1 MLARFHFST
10 ARRNT
15 KTIYRSSP
23 LRLQRVLRSLIGALL
38 LLTTPSVL
46 GQWNNENNSAVNP
59 DSNKELA
66 YVLYEQNDFSRAAIL
81 LEDIVEAN
89 PKDELS
95 YRRYLQCLIKTNQQE
110 KAIKFIK
117 KKIKKSPSPIVYV
130 VDECWV
136 NTTFPD
142 GPNKQKFTLRA
153 EELKALI
160 IEQLTVHAMEQMGQQ
175 HFAIALRFEQN
186 ELKNYAIEVLQSAD
200 QILGEEYP
208 EISNKLAEL
217 YMETGNREKGLQR
230 YVMLMLSGVPFE
242 SMKQVF
248 ETQLTDSIDYV
259 VLQRLLLKQIEQ
271 NPEVTA
277 FSEGL
282 KWTFV
287 KQGNW
292 NAAFLY
298 TRSIDKRLKENGE
311 RVFELGELCQS
322 NGDYNVA
329 LQCFQYC
336 IGLKETF
343 FDPALAQ
350 AKWIDVTYDITMKGR
365 PSVEDVIQLQ
375 KQMLAFEQNYGPQ
388 EASLFNAL
396 KYAQLLIRYD
406 SLFAVTQ
413 ESGKISGS
421 QQAINLLERYIDP
434 TTHLRK
440 ISLAKVKMTLGDV
453 LLSRGDVWTSE
464 LLYAQVEKDFTEEE
478 MGQFAKFKR
487 AELSFFRGDFD
498 WASMQLEVLKS
509 ATTQLISNDAMELA
523 LVIID
528 NLGIDSNYTAL
539 TWYGKALLAEK
550 QQRYKLANNYLD
562 SITIEFPGH
571 GLSDE
576 ILFVK
581 ARMSETTGDY
591 VAAVNLLETLSIA
604 YNFDIL
610 ADNALYKL
618 GMIYMYS
625 LNQPEKAKAAFEKLI
640 EKYSSSVYIV
650 DARREYRKIRGN

>member
-117 KKIKKSPSPIVYV
+117 KKIKKSPSPIFYV

-271 NPEVTA
+271 NPEVPA

-292 NAAFLY
+292 HAAFLY

-365 PSVEDVIQLQ
+365 PRVEDVIQLQ

-413 ESGKISGS
+413 ESVKISGS

>member
-1 MLARFHFST
+1 MPA
-10 ARRNT
+10 
-15 KTIYRSSP
+15 
-23 LRLQRVLRSLIGALL
+23 RLQLKSSTHRSFFCTLL
-38 LLTTPSVL
+38 CIVS
-46 GQWNNENNSAVNP
+46 SAVVGQSNNGNNPTPNP

-66 YVLYEQNDFSRAAIL
+66 YVLYNQNDFSRAAIL

-89 PKDELS
+89 PRDELS

-117 KKIKKSPSPIVYV
+117 KKVKKSPYPILYV
-130 VDECWV
+130 VDECYV

-142 GPNKQKFTLRA
+142 GPNKQKYTLRA

-175 HFAIALRFEQN
+175 HIAIAQRFEQY
-186 ELKNYAIEVLQSAD
+186 ELKEYAIAVLQSAD
-200 QILGEEYP
+200 QILGDINP

-248 ETQLTDSIDYV
+248 ETQITDSADYV
-259 VLQRLLLKQIEQ
+259 LLQRLLLKQIEQ

-292 NAAFLY
+292 QSAFLY

-322 NGDYNVA
+322 NGEYPVA

-365 PSVEDVIQLQ
+365 PRIEDVIQLQ

-388 EASLFNAL
+388 EASLSNAL

-421 QQAINLLERYIDP
+421 QQAIKLLEKYIDP
-434 TTHLRK
+434 STHLKK

-487 AELSFFRGDFD
+487 AELSFYRGDFD

-550 QQRYKLANNYLD
+550 QQHHKLANKYLD
-562 SITIEFPGH
+562 SITTEFPGH

-581 ARMSETTGDY
+581 ARMAETNGDY
-591 VAAVNLLETLSIA
+591 VAATNLLETLSIA

-618 GMIYMYS
+618 GMLYMYS
-625 LNQPEKAKAAFEKLI
+625 MNQPEKAKIAFEKLI

>member
-1 MLARFHFST
+1 MPA
-10 ARRNT
+10 
-15 KTIYRSSP
+15 
-23 LRLQRVLRSLIGALL
+23 RLQLKSSTLRSFLCTLL
-38 LLTTPSVL
+38 CIVS
-46 GQWNNENNSAVNP
+46 SAVVGQSNNGNNPTPNP

-66 YVLYEQNDFSRAAIL
+66 YVLYNQNDFTRAAIL

-89 PKDELS
+89 PRDELS

-110 KAIKFIK
+110 KAIKFVK
-117 KKIKKSPSPIVYV
+117 KKVKKSPYPILYV
-130 VDECWV
+130 VDECYV

-142 GPNKQKFTLRA
+142 GPNKQKYTLRA

-175 HFAIALRFEQN
+175 HIAIAQRFEQY
-186 ELKNYAIEVLQSAD
+186 ELKEYAIAVLQSAD
-200 QILGEEYP
+200 QILGDINP

-248 ETQLTDSIDYV
+248 ETQITDSADYV
-259 VLQRLLLKQIEQ
+259 LLQRLLLKQIEQ

-292 NAAFLY
+292 QSAFLY

-322 NGDYNVA
+322 NGEYPVA

-365 PSVEDVIQLQ
+365 PRIEDVIQLQ

-421 QQAINLLERYIDP
+421 QQAINLLEKYINP
-434 TTHLRK
+434 TTHLKK

-487 AELSFFRGDFD
+487 AELSFYRGDFD

-550 QQRYKLANNYLD
+550 QQHYKLANKYLD
-562 SITIEFPGH
+562 SITTEFPGH

-576 ILFVK
+576 ILYVK
-581 ARMSETTGDY
+581 ARMAETTGDY
-591 VAAVNLLETLSIA
+591 VAATNLLETLSIA

-610 ADNALYKL
+610 ADNSLYKL
-618 GMIYMYS
+618 GMLYMYS
-625 LNQPEKAKAAFEKLI
+625 MNQPEKAKIAFEKLI

>member
-1 MLARFHFST
+1 MPA
-10 ARRNT
+10 
-15 KTIYRSSP
+15 
-23 LRLQRVLRSLIGALL
+23 RLQLKSSTLRSFFCTLL
-38 LLTTPSVL
+38 CIVS
-46 GQWNNENNSAVNP
+46 SAVVGQSNNGNNPTPNP

-66 YVLYEQNDFSRAAIL
+66 YVLYNQNDFTRAAIL

-89 PKDELS
+89 PRDELS

-117 KKIKKSPSPIVYV
+117 KKVKKSPYPILYV
-130 VDECWV
+130 VDECYV

-142 GPNKQKFTLRA
+142 GPNKQKYTLRA

-175 HFAIALRFEQN
+175 HIAIAQRFEQY
-186 ELKNYAIEVLQSAD
+186 ELKEYAIAVLQSAD
-200 QILGEEYP
+200 QILGDINP

-248 ETQLTDSIDYV
+248 ETQITDSADYV
-259 VLQRLLLKQIEQ
+259 LLQRLLLKQIEQ

-292 NAAFLY
+292 QSAFLY

-322 NGDYNVA
+322 NGEYPVA

-365 PSVEDVIQLQ
+365 PRIEDVIQLQ

-388 EASLFNAL
+388 EASLSNAL

-421 QQAINLLERYIDP
+421 QQAIKLLEKYIDP
-434 TTHLRK
+434 STHLKK

-487 AELSFFRGDFD
+487 AELSFYRGDFD

-550 QQRYKLANNYLD
+550 QQHYKLANKYLD
-562 SITIEFPGH
+562 SITTEFPGH

-581 ARMSETTGDY
+581 ARMAETNGDY
-591 VAAVNLLETLSIA
+591 VAATNLLETLSIA

-618 GMIYMYS
+618 GMLYMYS
-625 LNQPEKAKAAFEKLI
+625 MNQPEKAKIAFEKLI

>member
-1 MLARFHFST
+1 MPA
-10 ARRNT
+10 
-15 KTIYRSSP
+15 
-23 LRLQRVLRSLIGALL
+23 RLQLKSSTLRSFLCTLL
-38 LLTTPSVL
+38 CIVS
-46 GQWNNENNSAVNP
+46 SAVVGQSNNGNNPTPNP

-66 YVLYEQNDFSRAAIL
+66 YVLYNQNDFTRAAIL

-89 PKDELS
+89 PRDELS

-117 KKIKKSPSPIVYV
+117 KKVKKSPYPILYV
-130 VDECWV
+130 VDECYV

-142 GPNKQKFTLRA
+142 GPNKQKYTLRA

-175 HFAIALRFEQN
+175 HIAIAQRFEQY
-186 ELKNYAIEVLQSAD
+186 ELKEYAIAVLQSAD
-200 QILGEEYP
+200 QILGDINP

-248 ETQLTDSIDYV
+248 ETQITDSADYV
-259 VLQRLLLKQIEQ
+259 LLQRLLLKQIEQ

-292 NAAFLY
+292 QSAFLY

-322 NGDYNVA
+322 NGEYPVA

-365 PSVEDVIQLQ
+365 PRIEDVIQLQ

-421 QQAINLLERYIDP
+421 QQAINLLEKYIDP
-434 TTHLRK
+434 STHLKK

-487 AELSFFRGDFD
+487 AELSFYRGDFD

-550 QQRYKLANNYLD
+550 QQHYKLANKYLD
-562 SITIEFPGH
+562 SITTEFPGH

-581 ARMSETTGDY
+581 AKMAETTGDY
-591 VAAVNLLETLSIA
+591 VAATNLLETLSIA

-610 ADNALYKL
+610 ADNSLYKL
-618 GMIYMYS
+618 GMLYMYS
-625 LNQPEKAKAAFEKLI
+625 MNQPEKAKIAFEKLI

>member
-1 MLARFHFST
+1 MHSGFHTSTGQSNDNRYCIMPKRFEIIV
-10 ARRNT
+10 
-15 KTIYRSSP
+15 KQLLY
-23 LRLQRVLRSLIGALL
+23 SLILL
-38 LLTTPSVL
+38 IHSSAL
-46 GQWNNENNSAVNP
+46 GQSNSIQISEPNP

-66 YVLYEQNDFSRAAIL
+66 FVLYEQNDFTRAALL

-89 PKDELS
+89 PRDELS
-95 YRRYLQCLIKTNQQE
+95 YRRYIQCLIKTNQQE

-117 KKIKKSPSPIVYV
+117 KRIKKSPYPTLYV

-136 NTTFPD
+136 NTTFPE
-142 GPNKQKFTLRA
+142 GPNKQKFMLRA
-153 EELKALI
+153 EELKSLI
-160 IEQLTVHAMEQMGQQ
+160 IEQLRVHAIEQMGEQ
-175 HFAIALRFEQN
+175 HLAIAQRFEQN
-186 ELKNYAIEVLQSAD
+186 ELKNYAIEVLQSAE
-200 QILGEEYP
+200 QILGEGYP
-208 EISNKLAEL
+208 DISNKLAEL

-248 ETQLTDSIDYV
+248 ESQVTDSLDYV
-259 VLQRLLLKQIEQ
+259 ILQRLLLKQIEQ
-271 NPEVTA
+271 NPEVSA

-292 NAAFLY
+292 QAAFLY
-298 TRSIDKRLKENGE
+298 TRSLDKRLKENGE

-322 NGDYNVA
+322 NGDFNVA
-329 LQCFQYC
+329 LKCFQYC
-336 IGLKETF
+336 IDLKEIF

-350 AKWIDVTYDITMKGR
+350 AKWIDVTYDITMKGK
-365 PSVEDVIQLQ
+365 PSKEDVIQLQ
-375 KQMLAFEQNYGPQ
+375 KQMLGFEENYGPQ
-388 EASLFNAL
+388 ESSLSNAL

-406 SLFAVTQ
+406 SLFTTTQ

-421 QQAINLLERYIDP
+421 QQAINLLEKYINP
-434 TTHLRK
+434 STHLK
-440 ISLAKVKMTLGDV
+440 KVSLARVKLTLGDV

-487 AELSFFRGDFD
+487 AELSFYRGDFD

-550 QQRYKLANNYLD
+550 QQHYYLANKYLD
-562 SITIEFPGH
+562 SITTEFPGH

-581 ARMSETTGDY
+581 ARMSEAKGDY
-591 VAAVNLLETLSIA
+591 ATAANLLETLAIA

-618 GMIYMYS
+618 GMIYLYS
-625 LNQPEKAKAAFEKLI
+625 LNQPEKAKKTFETLI

>member
-1 MLARFHFST
+1 MPA
-10 ARRNT
+10 
-15 KTIYRSSP
+15 
-23 LRLQRVLRSLIGALL
+23 RLQLKSSTLRSFLCTLL
-38 LLTTPSVL
+38 CIVS
-46 GQWNNENNSAVNP
+46 SAVVGQSNNGNNPTPNP

-66 YVLYEQNDFSRAAIL
+66 YVLYNQNDFTRAAIL

-89 PKDELS
+89 PRDELS

-117 KKIKKSPSPIVYV
+117 KKVKKSPYPILYV
-130 VDECWV
+130 VDECYV

-142 GPNKQKFTLRA
+142 GPNKQKYTLRA
-153 EELKALI
+153 EEFKALI

-175 HFAIALRFEQN
+175 HIAIAQRFEQY
-186 ELKNYAIEVLQSAD
+186 ELKEYAIAVLQSAD
-200 QILGEEYP
+200 QILGDINP

-248 ETQLTDSIDYV
+248 ETQITDSADYV
-259 VLQRLLLKQIEQ
+259 LLQRLLLKQIEQ

-292 NAAFLY
+292 QSAFLY
-298 TRSIDKRLKENGE
+298 TRSIDKRLKEKGE

-322 NGDYNVA
+322 NGEYPVA

-365 PSVEDVIQLQ
+365 PRIEDVIQLQ

-421 QQAINLLERYIDP
+421 QQAINLLEKYIDP
-434 TTHLRK
+434 STHLKK

-487 AELSFFRGDFD
+487 AELSFYRGDFD

-550 QQRYKLANNYLD
+550 QQHYKLANKYFD
-562 SITIEFPGH
+562 SITTEFPGH

-581 ARMSETTGDY
+581 ARMAETTGDY
-591 VAAVNLLETLSIA
+591 VAATNLLETLSIA

-618 GMIYMYS
+618 GLLYMYS
-625 LNQPEKAKAAFEKLI
+625 MNQPEKAKIAFEKLI

>member
-1 MLARFHFST
+1 MPA
-10 ARRNT
+10 
-15 KTIYRSSP
+15 
-23 LRLQRVLRSLIGALL
+23 RLQLKSSTLRSFLCTLL
-38 LLTTPSVL
+38 CIVS
-46 GQWNNENNSAVNP
+46 SAVVGQSNNGNNPTPNP

-66 YVLYEQNDFSRAAIL
+66 YVLYNQNDFTRAAIL

-89 PKDELS
+89 PRDELS

-110 KAIKFIK
+110 KAIKFVK
-117 KKIKKSPSPIVYV
+117 KKVKKSPYPILYV
-130 VDECWV
+130 VDECYV

-142 GPNKQKFTLRA
+142 GPNKQKYTLRA

-175 HFAIALRFEQN
+175 HIAIAQRFEQY
-186 ELKNYAIEVLQSAD
+186 ELKEYAIAVLQSAD
-200 QILGEEYP
+200 QILGDINP

-248 ETQLTDSIDYV
+248 ETQITDSADYV
-259 VLQRLLLKQIEQ
+259 LLQRLLLKQIEQ

-292 NAAFLY
+292 QSAFLY

-322 NGDYNVA
+322 NGECPVA

-365 PSVEDVIQLQ
+365 PRIEDVIQLQ

-421 QQAINLLERYIDP
+421 QQAIKLLEKYIDP
-434 TTHLRK
+434 STHLKK

-487 AELSFFRGDFD
+487 AELSFYRGDFD

-550 QQRYKLANNYLD
+550 QQHYKLANKYLD
-562 SITIEFPGH
+562 SITTEFPGH

-581 ARMSETTGDY
+581 ARMAETNGDY
-591 VAAVNLLETLSIA
+591 VAATNLLETLSIA

-618 GMIYMYS
+618 GMLYMYS
-625 LNQPEKAKAAFEKLI
+625 MNQPEKAKIAFEKLI

>member
-1 MLARFHFST
+1 MPA
-10 ARRNT
+10 
-15 KTIYRSSP
+15 
-23 LRLQRVLRSLIGALL
+23 RLQLKSSTLRSFLCTLL
-38 LLTTPSVL
+38 CIVS
-46 GQWNNENNSAVNP
+46 SAVVGQSNNGNNPTPNP

-66 YVLYEQNDFSRAAIL
+66 YVLYNQNDFTRAAIL

-89 PKDELS
+89 PRDELS

-110 KAIKFIK
+110 KAIKFVK
-117 KKIKKSPSPIVYV
+117 KKVKKSPYPILYV
-130 VDECWV
+130 VDECYV

-142 GPNKQKFTLRA
+142 GPNKQKYTLRA

-175 HFAIALRFEQN
+175 HIAIAQRFEQN
-186 ELKNYAIEVLQSAD
+186 ELKEYAIAVLQSAD
-200 QILGEEYP
+200 QILGDINP

-217 YMETGNREKGLQR
+217 YMETGKREKGLQR
-230 YVMLMLSGVPFE
+230 YVMLMLGGVPFE

-248 ETQLTDSIDYV
+248 ETQITDSADYV
-259 VLQRLLLKQIEQ
+259 LLQRLLLKQIEQ

-292 NAAFLY
+292 QSAFLY

-322 NGDYNVA
+322 NGEYPVA

-365 PSVEDVIQLQ
+365 PRIEDVIQLQ

-421 QQAINLLERYIDP
+421 QQAINLLEKYIDP
-434 TTHLRK
+434 STHLKK

-487 AELSFFRGDFD
+487 AELSFYRGDFD

-550 QQRYKLANNYLD
+550 QQHYKLANKYLD
-562 SITIEFPGH
+562 SITTEFPGH

-581 ARMSETTGDY
+581 ARMAETNGDY
-591 VAAVNLLETLSIA
+591 VAATNLLETLSIA

-610 ADNALYKL
+610 ADNSLYKL
-618 GMIYMYS
+618 GMLYMYS
-625 LNQPEKAKAAFEKLI
+625 MNQPVKAKIAFEKLI

>member
-1 MLARFHFST
+1 MPA
-10 ARRNT
+10 
-15 KTIYRSSP
+15 
-23 LRLQRVLRSLIGALL
+23 RLQLKSSTLRSFFCTLL
-38 LLTTPSVL
+38 CIVS
-46 GQWNNENNSAVNP
+46 SAVVGQSNNGNNPTPNP

-66 YVLYEQNDFSRAAIL
+66 YVLYNQNDFSRAAIL

-89 PKDELS
+89 PRDELS

-117 KKIKKSPSPIVYV
+117 KKVKKSPYPILYV
-130 VDECWV
+130 VDECYV

-142 GPNKQKFTLRA
+142 GPNKQKYTLRA

-175 HFAIALRFEQN
+175 HIAIAQRFEQY
-186 ELKNYAIEVLQSAD
+186 ELKEYAIAVLQSAD
-200 QILGEEYP
+200 QILGDINP

-248 ETQLTDSIDYV
+248 ETQITDSADYV
-259 VLQRLLLKQIEQ
+259 LLQRLLLKQIEQ

-292 NAAFLY
+292 QSAFLY

-322 NGDYNVA
+322 NGEYPVA

-365 PSVEDVIQLQ
+365 PRIEDVIQLQ

-388 EASLFNAL
+388 EASLSNAL

-421 QQAINLLERYIDP
+421 QQAIKLLEKYIDP
-434 TTHLRK
+434 STHLKK

-453 LLSRGDVWTSE
+453 VLSRGDVWTSE

-487 AELSFFRGDFD
+487 AELSFYRGDFN

-550 QQRYKLANNYLD
+550 QQHYKLANKYLD
-562 SITIEFPGH
+562 SITTEFPGH

-581 ARMSETTGDY
+581 ARMAETNGDY
-591 VAAVNLLETLSIA
+591 VAATNLLETLSIA

-618 GMIYMYS
+618 GMLYMYS
-625 LNQPEKAKAAFEKLI
+625 MNQPEKAKIAFEKLI

>member
-1 MLARFHFST
+1 MPA
-10 ARRNT
+10 
-15 KTIYRSSP
+15 
-23 LRLQRVLRSLIGALL
+23 RLQLKSSTLRSFLCTLL
-38 LLTTPSVL
+38 CIVS
-46 GQWNNENNSAVNP
+46 SAVVGQSNNGNNPTPNP

-66 YVLYEQNDFSRAAIL
+66 YVLYNQNDFTRAAIL

-89 PKDELS
+89 PRDELS

-110 KAIKFIK
+110 KAIKFVK
-117 KKIKKSPSPIVYV
+117 KKVKKSPYPILYV
-130 VDECWV
+130 VDECYV

-142 GPNKQKFTLRA
+142 GPNKQKYTLRA

-175 HFAIALRFEQN
+175 HIAIAQRFEQY
-186 ELKNYAIEVLQSAD
+186 ELKEYAIAVLQSAD
-200 QILGEEYP
+200 QILGDINP

-248 ETQLTDSIDYV
+248 ETQITDSADYV
-259 VLQRLLLKQIEQ
+259 LLQRLLLKQIEQ

-292 NAAFLY
+292 QSAFLY

-322 NGDYNVA
+322 NGEYPVA

-365 PSVEDVIQLQ
+365 PRIEDVIQLQ

-421 QQAINLLERYIDP
+421 QQAINLLEKYIDP
-434 TTHLRK
+434 STHLKK

-464 LLYAQVEKDFTEEE
+464 LLYAQVEKDFAEEE

-487 AELSFFRGDFD
+487 AELSFYRGDFD

-528 NLGIDSNYTAL
+528 NLGIDSNYSAL
-539 TWYGKALLAEK
+539 TWYGKALLGEK
-550 QQRYKLANNYLD
+550 QQHYKLANKYLD
-562 SITIEFPGH
+562 SITTEFPGH

-576 ILFVK
+576 ILYVK
-581 ARMSETTGDY
+581 ARMAETTGDY
-591 VAAVNLLETLSIA
+591 VAATNLLETLSIA

-610 ADNALYKL
+610 ADNSLYKL
-618 GMIYMYS
+618 GMLYMYS
-625 LNQPEKAKAAFEKLI
+625 MNQPEKAKIAFEKLI

>member
-1 MLARFHFST
+1 MPA
-10 ARRNT
+10 
-15 KTIYRSSP
+15 
-23 LRLQRVLRSLIGALL
+23 RLQLKSSTLRSFFC
-38 LLTTPSVL
+38 TVL
-46 GQWNNENNSAVNP
+46 CIVSSAVVGQSNNGNNPTPNP

-66 YVLYEQNDFSRAAIL
+66 YVLYNQNDFSRAAIL

-89 PKDELS
+89 PRDELS

-117 KKIKKSPSPIVYV
+117 KKVKKSPYPILYV
-130 VDECWV
+130 VDECYV

-142 GPNKQKFTLRA
+142 GPNKQKYTLRA

-175 HFAIALRFEQN
+175 HIAIAQRFEQY
-186 ELKNYAIEVLQSAD
+186 ELKEYAIAVLQSAD
-200 QILGEEYP
+200 QILGDINP

-248 ETQLTDSIDYV
+248 ETQITDSADYV
-259 VLQRLLLKQIEQ
+259 LLQRLLLKQIEQ

-292 NAAFLY
+292 QSAFLY

-322 NGDYNVA
+322 NGEYPVA

-365 PSVEDVIQLQ
+365 PRIEDVIQLQ

-388 EASLFNAL
+388 EASLSNAL

-421 QQAINLLERYIDP
+421 QQAIKLLEKYIDP
-434 TTHLRK
+434 STHLKK

-487 AELSFFRGDFD
+487 AELSFYRGDFD

-550 QQRYKLANNYLD
+550 QQHYKLANKYLD
-562 SITIEFPGH
+562 SITTEFPGH

-581 ARMSETTGDY
+581 ARMAETNGDY
-591 VAAVNLLETLSIA
+591 VAATNLLETLSIA

-618 GMIYMYS
+618 GMLYMYS
-625 LNQPEKAKAAFEKLI
+625 MNQPEKAKIAFEKLI

>member
-1 MLARFHFST
+1 MPA
-10 ARRNT
+10 
-15 KTIYRSSP
+15 
-23 LRLQRVLRSLIGALL
+23 RLQLKSSTLRSFLCTLL
-38 LLTTPSVL
+38 CIVS
-46 GQWNNENNSAVNP
+46 SAVVGQSNNGNNPTPNP

-66 YVLYEQNDFSRAAIL
+66 YVLYNQNDFSRAAIL

-89 PKDELS
+89 PRDELS

-117 KKIKKSPSPIVYV
+117 KKVKKSPYPILYV
-130 VDECWV
+130 VDECYV

-142 GPNKQKFTLRA
+142 GPNKQKYTLRA

-175 HFAIALRFEQN
+175 HIAIAQRFEQY
-186 ELKNYAIEVLQSAD
+186 ELKEYAIAVLQSAD
-200 QILGEEYP
+200 QILGDINP

-248 ETQLTDSIDYV
+248 ETQITDSADYV
-259 VLQRLLLKQIEQ
+259 LLQRLLLKQIEQ

-292 NAAFLY
+292 QSAFLY

-322 NGDYNVA
+322 NGEYPVA

-350 AKWIDVTYDITMKGR
+350 AKWIDVNYDITMKGR
-365 PSVEDVIQLQ
+365 PRIEDVIQLQ

-388 EASLFNAL
+388 EASLSNAL

-421 QQAINLLERYIDP
+421 QQAIKLLEKYIDP
-434 TTHLRK
+434 STHLKK

-487 AELSFFRGDFD
+487 AELSFYRGDFD

-550 QQRYKLANNYLD
+550 QQHHKLANKYLD
-562 SITIEFPGH
+562 SITTEFPGH

-581 ARMSETTGDY
+581 ARMAETNGDY
-591 VAAVNLLETLSIA
+591 VAATNLLETLSIA

-618 GMIYMYS
+618 GMLYMYS
-625 LNQPEKAKAAFEKLI
+625 MNQPEKAKIAFEKLI

>member
-1 MLARFHFST
+1 MPA
-10 ARRNT
+10 
-15 KTIYRSSP
+15 
-23 LRLQRVLRSLIGALL
+23 RLQLKSSTLRSFLCTLL
-38 LLTTPSVL
+38 CIVS
-46 GQWNNENNSAVNP
+46 SAVVGQSNNGNNPTPNP

-66 YVLYEQNDFSRAAIL
+66 YVLYNQNDFTRAAIL

-89 PKDELS
+89 PRDELS

-117 KKIKKSPSPIVYV
+117 KKVKKSPYPILYV
-130 VDECWV
+130 VDECYV

-142 GPNKQKFTLRA
+142 GPNKQKYTLRA

-175 HFAIALRFEQN
+175 HIAIAQRFEQY
-186 ELKNYAIEVLQSAD
+186 ELKEYAIAVLQSAD
-200 QILGEEYP
+200 QILGDINP

-248 ETQLTDSIDYV
+248 ETQITDSADYV
-259 VLQRLLLKQIEQ
+259 LLQRLLLKQIEQ

-292 NAAFLY
+292 QSAFLY

-322 NGDYNVA
+322 NGEYPVA

-365 PSVEDVIQLQ
+365 PRIEDVIQLQ

-421 QQAINLLERYIDP
+421 QQAINLLEKYIDP
-434 TTHLRK
+434 STHLKK

-487 AELSFFRGDFD
+487 AELSFYRGDFD

-550 QQRYKLANNYLD
+550 QQHYKLANKYLD
-562 SITIEFPGH
+562 SITTEFPGH

-581 ARMSETTGDY
+581 ARMAETTGDY
-591 VAAVNLLETLSIA
+591 VAATNLLETLSIA

-618 GMIYMYS
+618 GMLYMYS
-625 LNQPEKAKAAFEKLI
+625 MNQPEKAKIAFEKLI

>member
-1 MLARFHFST
+1 MPA
-10 ARRNT
+10 
-15 KTIYRSSP
+15 
-23 LRLQRVLRSLIGALL
+23 RLQLKSSTLRSFLCTLL
-38 LLTTPSVL
+38 CIVS
-46 GQWNNENNSAVNP
+46 SAVVGQSNNGNNPTPNP

-66 YVLYEQNDFSRAAIL
+66 YVLYNQNDFTRAAIL

-89 PKDELS
+89 PRDELS

-117 KKIKKSPSPIVYV
+117 KKVKKSPYPILYV
-130 VDECWV
+130 VDECYV

-142 GPNKQKFTLRA
+142 GPNKQKYTLRA

-175 HFAIALRFEQN
+175 HIAIAQRFEQY
-186 ELKNYAIEVLQSAD
+186 ELKEYAIAVLQSAD
-200 QILGEEYP
+200 QILGDINP
-208 EISNKLAEL
+208 EISNKLAAL

-248 ETQLTDSIDYV
+248 ETQITDSADYV
-259 VLQRLLLKQIEQ
+259 LLQRLLLKQIEQ

-292 NAAFLY
+292 QSAFLY

-322 NGDYNVA
+322 NGEYPVA

-365 PSVEDVIQLQ
+365 PRIEDVIQLQ

-421 QQAINLLERYIDP
+421 QQAINLLEKYIDP
-434 TTHLRK
+434 STHLKK

-487 AELSFFRGDFD
+487 AELSFYRGDFD

-550 QQRYKLANNYLD
+550 QQHYKLANKYLD
-562 SITIEFPGH
+562 SITTEFPGH

-581 ARMSETTGDY
+581 ARMAETTGEY
-591 VAAVNLLETLSIA
+591 VAATNLLETLSIA

-610 ADNALYKL
+610 ADNSLYKL

-625 LNQPEKAKAAFEKLI
+625 MNQPEKAKIAFEKLI

>member
-1 MLARFHFST
+1 MPA
-10 ARRNT
+10 
-15 KTIYRSSP
+15 
-23 LRLQRVLRSLIGALL
+23 RLQLKSSTLRSFLCTLL
-38 LLTTPSVL
+38 CIVS
-46 GQWNNENNSAVNP
+46 SAVVGQSNNGNNPTPNP

-66 YVLYEQNDFSRAAIL
+66 YVLYNQNDFTRAAIL

-89 PKDELS
+89 PRDELS

-117 KKIKKSPSPIVYV
+117 KKVKKSPYPILYV
-130 VDECWV
+130 VDECYV

-142 GPNKQKFTLRA
+142 GPNKQKYTLRA
-153 EELKALI
+153 EELKSLI

-175 HFAIALRFEQN
+175 HIAIAQRFEQY
-186 ELKNYAIEVLQSAD
+186 ELKEYAIAVLQSAD
-200 QILGEEYP
+200 QILGDINP

-248 ETQLTDSIDYV
+248 ETQITDSADYV
-259 VLQRLLLKQIEQ
+259 LLQRLLLKQIEQ

-292 NAAFLY
+292 QSAFLY

-322 NGDYNVA
+322 NGEYPVA

-365 PSVEDVIQLQ
+365 PRIEDVIQLQ

-421 QQAINLLERYIDP
+421 QQAINLLEKYIDP
-434 TTHLRK
+434 STHLKK

-487 AELSFFRGDFD
+487 AELSFYRGDFD

-550 QQRYKLANNYLD
+550 QQHYKLANKYLD
-562 SITIEFPGH
+562 SITTEFPGH

-581 ARMSETTGDY
+581 ARMAETTGDY
-591 VAAVNLLETLSIA
+591 VAATNLLETLSIA

-610 ADNALYKL
+610 ADNSLYKL

-625 LNQPEKAKAAFEKLI
+625 MNQPEKAKIAFEKLI

>member
-1 MLARFHFST
+1 MPA
-10 ARRNT
+10 
-15 KTIYRSSP
+15 
-23 LRLQRVLRSLIGALL
+23 RLQLKSSTLRSFFCTLL
-38 LLTTPSVL
+38 CIVS
-46 GQWNNENNSAVNP
+46 SAVVGQSNNGNNPTPNP

-66 YVLYEQNDFSRAAIL
+66 YVLYNQNDFTRAAIL

-89 PKDELS
+89 PRDELS

-110 KAIKFIK
+110 KAIKFVK
-117 KKIKKSPSPIVYV
+117 KKVKKSPYPILYV
-130 VDECWV
+130 VDECYV

-142 GPNKQKFTLRA
+142 GPNKQKYTLRA

-175 HFAIALRFEQN
+175 HIAIAQRFEQY
-186 ELKNYAIEVLQSAD
+186 ELKEYAIAVLQSAD
-200 QILGEEYP
+200 QILGDINP

-248 ETQLTDSIDYV
+248 ETQITDSADYV
-259 VLQRLLLKQIEQ
+259 LLQRLLLKQIEQ

-292 NAAFLY
+292 QSAFLY

-322 NGDYNVA
+322 NGEYPVA

-365 PSVEDVIQLQ
+365 PRIEDVIQLQ

-388 EASLFNAL
+388 EASLSNAL

-421 QQAINLLERYIDP
+421 QQAIKLLEKYIDP
-434 TTHLRK
+434 STHLKK

-487 AELSFFRGDFD
+487 AELSFYRGDFD

-550 QQRYKLANNYLD
+550 QQHYKLANKYLD
-562 SITIEFPGH
+562 SITTEFPGH

-581 ARMSETTGDY
+581 ARMAETNGDY
-591 VAAVNLLETLSIA
+591 VAATNLLETLSIA

-610 ADNALYKL
+610 ADNSLYKL
-618 GMIYMYS
+618 GMLYMYS
-625 LNQPEKAKAAFEKLI
+625 MNQPEKAKIAFEKLI

>member
-1 MLARFHFST
+1 MPA
-10 ARRNT
+10 
-15 KTIYRSSP
+15 
-23 LRLQRVLRSLIGALL
+23 RLQLKSSTHRSFFCTLL
-38 LLTTPSVL
+38 CIVS
-46 GQWNNENNSAVNP
+46 SAVVGQSNNGNNPTPNP

-66 YVLYEQNDFSRAAIL
+66 YVLYNQNDFSRAAIL

-89 PKDELS
+89 PRDELS

-117 KKIKKSPSPIVYV
+117 KKVKKSPYPILYV
-130 VDECWV
+130 VDECYV

-142 GPNKQKFTLRA
+142 GPNKQKYTLRA

-175 HFAIALRFEQN
+175 HIAIAQRFEQY
-186 ELKNYAIEVLQSAD
+186 ELKEYAIAVLQSAD
-200 QILGEEYP
+200 QILGDINP

-248 ETQLTDSIDYV
+248 ETQITDSADYV
-259 VLQRLLLKQIEQ
+259 LLQRLLLKQIEQ

-292 NAAFLY
+292 QSAFLY

-322 NGDYNVA
+322 NGEYPVA

-365 PSVEDVIQLQ
+365 PRIEDVIQLQ

-421 QQAINLLERYIDP
+421 QQAIKLLEKYIDP
-434 TTHLRK
+434 STHLKK

-487 AELSFFRGDFD
+487 AELSFYRGDFD

-550 QQRYKLANNYLD
+550 QQHYKLANKYLD
-562 SITIEFPGH
+562 SITTEFPGH

-581 ARMSETTGDY
+581 ARMAETNGDY
-591 VAAVNLLETLSIA
+591 VAATNLLETLSIA

-618 GMIYMYS
+618 GMLYMYS
-625 LNQPEKAKAAFEKLI
+625 MNQPEKAKIAFEKLI

>member
-1 MLARFHFST
+1 
-10 ARRNT
+10 
-15 KTIYRSSP
+15 
-23 LRLQRVLRSLIGALL
+23 
-38 LLTTPSVL
+38 
-46 GQWNNENNSAVNP
+46 
-59 DSNKELA
+59 
-66 YVLYEQNDFSRAAIL
+66 
-81 LEDIVEAN
+81 
-89 PKDELS
+89 
-95 YRRYLQCLIKTNQQE
+95 LIKTNQQE

-117 KKIKKSPSPIVYV
+117 KKVKKSPYPILYV
-130 VDECWV
+130 VDECYV

-142 GPNKQKFTLRA
+142 GPNKQKYTLRA

-175 HFAIALRFEQN
+175 HIAIAQRFEQY
-186 ELKNYAIEVLQSAD
+186 ELKEYAIAVLQSAD
-200 QILGEEYP
+200 QILGDINP

-248 ETQLTDSIDYV
+248 ETQITDSADYV
-259 VLQRLLLKQIEQ
+259 LLQRLLLKQIEQ

-292 NAAFLY
+292 QSAFLY

-322 NGDYNVA
+322 NGEYPVA

-365 PSVEDVIQLQ
+365 PRIEDVIQLQ

-388 EASLFNAL
+388 EASLSNAL

-421 QQAINLLERYIDP
+421 QQAIKLLEKYIDP
-434 TTHLRK
+434 STHLKK

-487 AELSFFRGDFD
+487 AELSFYRGDFD

-550 QQRYKLANNYLD
+550 QQHYKLANKYLD
-562 SITIEFPGH
+562 SITTEFPGH

-581 ARMSETTGDY
+581 ARMAETNGDY
-591 VAAVNLLETLSIA
+591 VAATNLLETLSIA

-618 GMIYMYS
+618 GMLNMYS
-625 LNQPEKAKAAFEKLI
+625 MNQPEKAKIAFEKLI

>member
-1 MLARFHFST
+1 MPA
-10 ARRNT
+10 
-15 KTIYRSSP
+15 
-23 LRLQRVLRSLIGALL
+23 RLQLKSSTLRSFFC
-38 LLTTPSVL
+38 TVL
-46 GQWNNENNSAVNP
+46 CIVSSAVVGQSNNGNNPTPNP

-66 YVLYEQNDFSRAAIL
+66 YVLYNQNDFSRAAIL

-89 PKDELS
+89 PRDELS

-117 KKIKKSPSPIVYV
+117 KKVKKSPYPILYV
-130 VDECWV
+130 VDECYV

-142 GPNKQKFTLRA
+142 GPNKQKYTLRA

-175 HFAIALRFEQN
+175 HIAIAQRFEQY
-186 ELKNYAIEVLQSAD
+186 ELKEYAIAVLQSAD
-200 QILGEEYP
+200 QILGDINP

-248 ETQLTDSIDYV
+248 ETQITDSADYV
-259 VLQRLLLKQIEQ
+259 LLQRLLLKQIEQ

-292 NAAFLY
+292 QSAFLY

-322 NGDYNVA
+322 NGEYPVA

-365 PSVEDVIQLQ
+365 PRIEDVIQLQ

-388 EASLFNAL
+388 EASLSNAL

-421 QQAINLLERYIDP
+421 QQAIKLLEKYIDP
-434 TTHLRK
+434 STHLKK

-487 AELSFFRGDFD
+487 AELSFYRGDFD

-550 QQRYKLANNYLD
+550 QQHYKLANKYLD
-562 SITIEFPGH
+562 SITTEFPGH

-581 ARMSETTGDY
+581 ARMAETTGDY
-591 VAAVNLLETLSIA
+591 VAATNLLETLSIA

-618 GMIYMYS
+618 GMLYMYS
-625 LNQPEKAKAAFEKLI
+625 MNQPEKAKIAFEKLI

>member
-1 MLARFHFST
+1 MPA
-10 ARRNT
+10 
-15 KTIYRSSP
+15 
-23 LRLQRVLRSLIGALL
+23 RLQLKSSTLRSFFCTLL
-38 LLTTPSVL
+38 CIVS
-46 GQWNNENNSAVNP
+46 SAVVGQSNNGNNPTPNP

-66 YVLYEQNDFSRAAIL
+66 YVLYNQNDFSRAAIL

-89 PKDELS
+89 PRDELS

-117 KKIKKSPSPIVYV
+117 KKVKKSPYPILYV
-130 VDECWV
+130 VDECYV
-136 NTTFPD
+136 NTTFPE
-142 GPNKQKFTLRA
+142 GPNKQKYTLRA

-175 HFAIALRFEQN
+175 HIAIAQRFEQY
-186 ELKNYAIEVLQSAD
+186 ELKEYAIAVLQSAD
-200 QILGEEYP
+200 QILGDINP

-248 ETQLTDSIDYV
+248 ETQITDSADYV
-259 VLQRLLLKQIEQ
+259 LLQRLLLKQIEQ

-292 NAAFLY
+292 QSAFLY

-322 NGDYNVA
+322 NGEYPVA

-365 PSVEDVIQLQ
+365 PRIEDVIQLQ

-421 QQAINLLERYIDP
+421 QQAINLLEKYIDP
-434 TTHLRK
+434 STHLKK

-487 AELSFFRGDFD
+487 AELSFYRGDFD

-550 QQRYKLANNYLD
+550 QQHYKLANKYLD
-562 SITIEFPGH
+562 SITTEFPGH

-581 ARMSETTGDY
+581 ARMAETNGDY
-591 VAAVNLLETLSIA
+591 VAATNLLETLSIA

-618 GMIYMYS
+618 GMLYMYS
-625 LNQPEKAKAAFEKLI
+625 MNQPEKAKIAFEKLI

>member
-1 MLARFHFST
+1 MPA
-10 ARRNT
+10 
-15 KTIYRSSP
+15 
-23 LRLQRVLRSLIGALL
+23 RLQLKSYTLRSFFCTLL
-38 LLTTPSVL
+38 CIVS
-46 GQWNNENNSAVNP
+46 SAVVGQSNNGNNPTPNP

-66 YVLYEQNDFSRAAIL
+66 YVLYNQNDFSRAAIL

-89 PKDELS
+89 PRDELS

-117 KKIKKSPSPIVYV
+117 KKVKKSPYPILYV
-130 VDECWV
+130 VDECYV

-142 GPNKQKFTLRA
+142 GPNKQKYTLRA

-175 HFAIALRFEQN
+175 HIAIAQRFEQY
-186 ELKNYAIEVLQSAD
+186 ELKEYAIAVLQSAD
-200 QILGEEYP
+200 QILGDINP

-248 ETQLTDSIDYV
+248 ETQITDSADYV
-259 VLQRLLLKQIEQ
+259 LLQRLLLKQIEQ

-292 NAAFLY
+292 QSAFLY

-322 NGDYNVA
+322 NGEYPVA

-365 PSVEDVIQLQ
+365 PRIEDVIQLQ
-375 KQMLAFEQNYGPQ
+375 KQMLTFEQNYGPQ
-388 EASLFNAL
+388 EASLSNAL

-421 QQAINLLERYIDP
+421 QQAINLLEKYIDP
-434 TTHLRK
+434 STHLKK

-487 AELSFFRGDFD
+487 AELSFYRGDFD

-550 QQRYKLANNYLD
+550 QQHYKLANKYLD
-562 SITIEFPGH
+562 SITTEFPGH

-581 ARMSETTGDY
+581 ARMAETTGDY
-591 VAAVNLLETLSIA
+591 VMATNLLETLSIA

-610 ADNALYKL
+610 ADNSLYKL
-618 GMIYMYS
+618 GMLYMYS
-625 LNQPEKAKAAFEKLI
+625 MNQPEKAKIAFEKLI